1 MPCSLV
7 LCYSSVKRSLHTTA
21 SQSLCPNF
29 PTSESQ
35 MCLISEMLCRGN
47 RTLLFICVDV
57 VSDFSLNLELSPI
70 KMYLCA
76 ERAGKQAEDK
86 EDP

>member
-1 MPCSLV
+1 
-7 LCYSSVKRSLHTTA
+7 
-21 SQSLCPNF
+21 
-29 PTSESQ
+29 

-70 KMYLCA
+70 KMYLFA

-86 EDP
+86 ENL

>member
-1 MPCSLV
+1 
-7 LCYSSVKRSLHTTA
+7 
-21 SQSLCPNF
+21 
-29 PTSESQ
+29 
-35 MCLISEMLCRGN
+35 MCLISEMLCRDA
-47 RTLLFICVDV
+47 LLFICVDV

-70 KMYLCA
+70 KMYLFA